1 MHQKLKFDNQFWINL
16 RFKKWY
22 IFRLYTKQSAGGKC
36 QERKQLKFAQQLDK
50 FAYWKLALRN
60 LMFRKRN

>member
-22 IFRLYTKQSAGGKC
+22 IFRHYTKQSAGGKC
-36 QERKQLKFAQQLDK
+36 QERKQLKFAQQLEPIG
-50 FAYWKLALRN
+50 N
-60 LMFRKRN
+60 